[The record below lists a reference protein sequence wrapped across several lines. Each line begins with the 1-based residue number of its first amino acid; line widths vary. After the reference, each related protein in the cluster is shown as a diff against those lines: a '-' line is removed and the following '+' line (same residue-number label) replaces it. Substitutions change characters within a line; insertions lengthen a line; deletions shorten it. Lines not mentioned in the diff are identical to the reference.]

1 MKAKSLTTLKRMKRH
16 WQIYAILLIPLVYML
31 IFDYGTMY
39 GIQIAFRDYR
49 PGKGITGSDWVGL
62 KWFMKF
68 LTDRDF
74 GKVFWNTLVL
84 SLYSFCTFPF
94 PIILALI
101 FNSIPSDK
109 FRRSTQIISYV
120 PHFISVTIMV
130 GIVKMLLSPISGIYG
145 NVYRLFGGVGYP
157 LDFRALSGA
166 FRHIYIWADVWQGV
180 GWGSILYSSV
190 LSSVPLELHE
200 AARVDGASKLK
211 RIIHIDIPSIMPTV
225 GIMLILRFGGLIG
238 AATDKVLLLQS
249 ALNLD
254 TSEVI
259 GTYVYKFG
267 MNSFRNF
274 SYGSAVGLF
283 NTIINVALMV
293 IVNFVSKK
301 VSEGDIELF

>member
-16 WQIYAILLIPLVYML
+16 WQIYLLLLIPFVYML
-31 IFDYGTMY
+31 IFDYGPMY

-49 PGKGITGSDWVGL
+49 PGKGIIGSDWVGL
-62 KWFMKF
+62 KWFVKF

-74 GKVFWNTLVL
+74 GKVFWNTVVL
-84 SLYSFCTFPF
+84 SLYAFCTFPF

-109 FRRSTQIISYV
+109 FRRSTQVISYV

-166 FRHIYIWADVWQGV
+166 FRHICIWTDVWQGV
-180 GWGSILYSSV
+180 GWSSILYSSV

-200 AARVDGASKLK
+200 AAKVDGASKLK
-211 RIIHIDIPSIMPTV
+211 RIINIDIPSIMPTI
-225 GIMLILRFGGLIG
+225 GIMLILRFGSLIG

-249 ALNLD
+249 SLNLD

-274 SYGSAVGLF
+274 SFGAAVGLF
-283 NTIINVALMV
+283 NTIINVTLMV